1 MWELDQKEGWAPK
14 NWCFQIGV
22 LEKTLESLLDCKE
35 LKPVNPKEINPDY
48 SLKRL
53 MIKLKLQ
60 YFGHLMQRVNSLEKI
75 SMLGTIEGKMRR
87 GKEGMRWLDGTTDS
101 AGITLSKLEEIVKD
115 SEARCAAVHRVT
127 KSWTWPSDWTM
138 NNSSLFLWS
147 SAILAADS
155 WLWSA

>member
-1 MWELDQKEGWAPK
+1 M
-14 NWCFQIGV
+14 

-101 AGITLSKLEEIVKD
+101 AGITLSKL
-115 SEARCAAVHRVT
+115 
-127 KSWTWPSDWTM
+127 
-138 NNSSLFLWS
+138 
-147 SAILAADS
+147 
-155 WLWSA
+155 